1 MLILSRVCVDFH
13 DTHGNPLF
21 SIKPDQRLTFLE
33 APDTIQQDP
42 IFQMLLDDG
51 SLEASLN
58 PIRRHQLEQDPVD
71 GAEASG
77 RRPGPT
83 PTEAPEKK
91 PSKARTRA
99 GKADASAPAEEGEP
113 STEADSTASDPAGE
127 P

>member
-13 DTHGNPLF
+13 DAHGNPLF

-77 RRPGPT
+77 RRHGPMA
-83 PTEAPEKK
+83 TEAPEKK
-91 PSKARTRA
+91 SSKARPRA
-99 GKADASAPAEEGEP
+99 SKADGIASAESEVP
-113 STEADSTASDPAGE
+113 SPEVASAAFDPAGE

>member
-77 RRPGPT
+77 RRPGST
-83 PTEAPEKK
+83 ATEAPEKK
-91 PSKARTRA
+91 SSKARPRA
-99 GKADASAPAEEGEP
+99 GKADAAAPAESEVP
-113 STEADSTASDPAGE
+113 SPEAGSTASDPAGE